1 MHKVI
6 IQFINIEAERTKIEN
21 STSSCSFH
29 RLEDFTVISVGI
41 YLPTPRIFS
50 ALREIRNESLDRLE
64 TRERMP
70 RIYLPSRLEDN
81 RVIIR
86 RRLAARES
94 IITITTCLLQRPA
107 KMFSLNQTI

>member
-1 MHKVI
+1 MRKVI

-50 ALREIRNESLDRLE
+50 ALREIRNEGLDCL
-64 TRERMP
+64 ERMP

-86 RRLAARES
+86 GRLARA
-94 IITITTCLLQRPA
+94 LLQ
-107 KMFSLNQTI
+107 